1 MLRKNIFLLS
11 VFMALYPAAGLCQ
24 TKDQD
29 RKLVVVDSSSFRM
42 KVDELMGAD
51 PYNLL
56 DVKDQIL
63 IRGFV
68 ERIRVYLDGQAYDRS
83 DREIQA
89 CFDSLAVLWNRL
101 ETSEEANAGLRK
113 EVEGLE
119 RQKAVL
125 DSLHAKDNEMLAAM
139 DAEMESMKQSYEE
152 SRRRGDRAL
161 SVIYGRTDAI
171 GADMQTVRET
181 SLRQLD
187 PSFFQR
193 IQSSLDAISPILSEL
208 DPERLR
214 VLKKGMEDMAVIE
227 SFRKVVSGS
236 DALFSGIY
244 SKPVRISLLEEL
256 KALDRKRGVLSPSQ
270 KEEISLYRKGLEN
283 EGMYVYDFMEFSQS
297 LLKQG
302 CLSRPETIRQ
312 WQDKLTD
319 FLTEHETY
327 PEWALMPSLHHAVE
341 ALSAFLQPDRDAAGR
356 IPCSDP
362 DVFEK
367 RIREIWAAVEQI
379 EL

>member
-1 MLRKNIFLLS
+1 MLKTNIFLLS
-11 VFMALYPAAGLCQ
+11 VFLALYPVAGLCQ
-24 TKDQD
+24 TKDEDQD
-29 RKLVVVDSSSFRM
+29 RKLVVVDSTAFRM

-68 ERIRVYLDGQAYDRS
+68 ERIRVYLDGQVYDRS

-89 CFDSLAVLWNRL
+89 CIDSLAVLWKRL

-113 EVEGLE
+113 DVEELE

-125 DSLHAKDNEMLAAM
+125 D
-139 DAEMESMKQSYEE
+139 AEIESMKQSYEE
-152 SRRRGDRAL
+152 SRQRGDRAL
-161 SVIYGRTDAI
+161 SVIYGRTEAI
-171 GADMQTVRET
+171 GADMQAVRET

-187 PSFFQR
+187 PSFCPEL
-193 IQSSLDAISPILSEL
+193 QSSFDTVGFILSEL
-208 DPERLR
+208 DPEKFSTM
-214 VLKKGMEDMAVIE
+214 KKGLEDMAVIE

-244 SKPVRISLLEEL
+244 SKPVRIGLLEDLES
-256 KALDRKRGVLSPSQ
+256 LDGKRGVLSPSQ
-270 KEEISLYRKGLEN
+270 EEEVSLYRKGLEN
-283 EGMYVYDFMEFSQS
+283 EGKYVYDFMVFSQS